1 MMQSELIVTKSQR
14 LHFSAEPATGVRVVD
29 SQKDVIYVK
38 EDGQAVVDNQ
48 QNSNSN
54 SVSISEVS
62 EENQDDRFLR
72 YLPNIPTKK
81 QQLMEQ
87 DMSYGDV
94 DGCANNFPDS
104 KEPHRGLS
112 QLKNQIEVIESL
124 EEEKENANM
133 QENHDVIQCS

>member
-1 MMQSELIVTKSQR
+1 
-14 LHFSAEPATGVRVVD
+14 
-29 SQKDVIYVK
+29 
-38 EDGQAVVDNQ
+38 
-48 QNSNSN
+48 
-54 SVSISEVS
+54 
-62 EENQDDRFLR
+62 
-72 YLPNIPTKK
+72 
-81 QQLMEQ
+81 MEQ

-94 DGCANNFPDS
+94 DGCANNFPVS